1 MPGAAVVL
9 DVTELSAVARA
20 PALAPE
26 PLPGPELGAVAPVSA
41 GLLLAPGDQVPAL
54 GPSVARLTL
63 TSRASLHQGPAHTAI
78 VTVTSVV
85 TRVRISYTGPVIA

>member
-1 MPGAAVVL
+1 MTELAAV
-9 DVTELSAVARA
+9 SRVA
-20 PALAPE
+20 ALAPE
-26 PLPGPELGAVAPVSA
+26 ALPGPELSAVAPVSA

-54 GPSVARLTL
+54 RPSVARLTL
-63 TSRASLHQGPAHTAI
+63 TPRASLHQGPAHTAI